1 MDAFHPYADL
11 FANPKGPGDA
21 RPTALQVIEDS
32 KLGNEWTSR
41 VVLITGGTS
50 GLGLETARAL
60 HTAGADV
67 YITARDSA
75 KAKGVVEDIT
85 KSSKGNGK
93 FEVID
98 MNLSSLDSVKKAAQA
113 FLDRSTKLNVLINN
127 AGIMAVPEPTKTKD
141 GFDEQFGVNHL
152 AHFTFTT
159 LLLPILIKS
168 STPEFNSRVV
178 AITSSGHRFSPI
190 RFDDYNFTKGEY
202 NPWLAYGQSK
212 TGNIWMSNY
221 IDRVYG
227 PRGVHSVS
235 VQPGI
240 CTTPL
245 HVHIDPA
252 QAETWQSD
260 PAVAAGIKTPEQGAA
275 TPTWAAIADVWEGK
289 GGKYLFDVA
298 LGGPAAAETA
308 MSMADHGY
316 GPHAFDEEGENKL
329 WDLSLKLTGVKLEV

>member
-32 KLGNEWTSR
+32 KLGNEWTDR

-50 GLGLETARAL
+50 GIGLETARAI

-67 YITARDSA
+67 YITARNSA

-85 KSSKGNGK
+85 KSSKGSGK
-93 FEVID
+93 LEVID
-98 MNLSSLDSVKKAAQA
+98 MDLSSLDSVKKAAQD
-113 FLDRSTKLNVLINN
+113 FLARSTKLNVLITN
-127 AGIMAVPEPTKTKD
+127 AGIMALAESTKTKD

-159 LLLPILIKS
+159 LLLPTLIKS
-168 STPEFNSRVV
+168 STPQFNSRVV
-178 AITSSGHRFSPI
+178 AITSSGHRFSPV

-227 PRGVHSVS
+227 PRGVHSMS
-235 VQPGI
+235 VQPGV

-252 QAETWQSD
+252 QAETWMSD
-260 PAVAAGIKTPEQGAA
+260 PAVAAGTKTPEQGAA
-275 TPTWAAIADVWEGK
+275 TPTWAAVADVWEGK

-298 LGGPAAAETA
+298 LGGPASPETTLA
-308 MSMADHGY
+308 MADHGY

-329 WDLSLKLTGVKLEV
+329 WELSLKLTGVKLEV

>member
-32 KLGNEWTSR
+32 KLGNEWTDR

-50 GLGLETARAL
+50 GIGLETARAI

-67 YITARDSA
+67 YITARNSA

-85 KSSKGNGK
+85 KSSKGSGK
-93 FEVID
+93 LEVID
-98 MNLSSLDSVKKAAQA
+98 MNLSSLDSVKKAAQD
-113 FLDRSTKLNVLINN
+113 FLAKSTKLNVLITN
-127 AGIMAVPEPTKTKD
+127 AGIMALAEPTKTMD

-159 LLLPILIKS
+159 LLLPTLIKS
-168 STPEFNSRVV
+168 STPKFNSRVV
-178 AITSSGHRFSPI
+178 AITSSGHRFSPV
-190 RFDDYNFTKGEY
+190 RFDDYNFTNGEY

-235 VQPGI
+235 VQPGV

-252 QAETWQSD
+252 QAETWMSD
-260 PAVAAGIKTPEQGAA
+260 PAVAAGTKTPEQGAA
-275 TPTWAAIADVWEGK
+275 TPTWAAVADVWEGK

-298 LGGPAAAETA
+298 LGGPAAPETTLA
-308 MSMADHGY
+308 MADHGY
-316 GPHAFDEEGENKL
+316 GAHAFDEEGEDKL
-329 WDLSLKLTGVKLEV
+329 WDLSLKLTGVELEV